1 MQQIPYRQAALDEV
15 WRLASLIDRNPV
27 SRTRGSLS
35 RTHWAW
41 KFDDFP
47 YPRMQEGVFALVC
60 LYDLDAEGNPF
71 YHSESVAS
79 WVEWAFDYWTR
90 LQHKNGAFDEA
101 YPNEQCLAA
110 TAFTAFYVGS
120 AFLRWGDRLP
130 APLRDRVLASL
141 RLAGQW
147 LCRNDE
153 THGILSNH
161 LAVAVAALEILAR
174 ICACKDFSQRAR
186 FFLEHIL
193 AHQSDEGWM
202 QEYDGA
208 DIGYG
213 THGFFYLAEYWRMT
227 ACADTLSA
235 LQRFAGFL
243 AHFVHPDG
251 TIGGEYSSRN
261 TEFYYP
267 AGFELLA
274 GHCPNCRAIAVAMR
288 DSLEQG
294 RACGVW
300 AMDPFNFMPMLNNL
314 LFAAEA
320 TRPWEQVDPLPWQ
333 QPPSSV
339 HFPKAGLWLINRE
352 RYYAVVGL
360 SKGGTVS
367 VFDKA
372 GKRIAARHAGHFLV
386 WRDRAYTSQDHTP
399 HPLPEW
405 AAGDKVTLQVP
416 WKSLEQTL
424 FTPLL
429 FIAFRLFTLTLGR
442 FPAVSR
448 WVKNLLVSVLIH
460 RKRRPPITHVRTLR
474 AEDDGIFVEDCIRL
488 PEGAGQLTA
497 AAQFTSIHMGSAM
510 YCDARSPC
518 GSATTQAIAA
528 GGGELRL
535 SGSMTLAGSH
545 WQRQDD

>member
-1 MQQIPYRQAALDEV
+1 MADV
-15 WRLASLIDRNPV
+15 WRLVSMIDRNPV

-60 LYDLDAEGNPF
+60 LHDLEAEGNPF

-90 LQHKNGAFDEA
+90 LQHGNGAFDEA

-110 TAFTAFYVGS
+110 TAFTVFYVGS
-120 AFLRWGDRLP
+120 AFLRWGERLP
-130 APLRDRVLASL
+130 PALRGRVLTAL

-161 LAVAVAALEILAR
+161 LAVAVAALEIVSR
-174 ICACKDFSQRAR
+174 VCDFKACSQRAR
-186 FFLEHIL
+186 FFLERIL
-193 AHQSDEGWM
+193 AHQSNEGWM
-202 QEYDGA
+202 REYDGA

-213 THGFFYLAEYWRMT
+213 THGFFYLAEYWRLT
-227 ACADTLSA
+227 QCEDTLAA
-235 LQRFAGFL
+235 LRRFAGFL
-243 AHFVHPDG
+243 GHFVHPDG

-274 GHCPNCRAIAVAMR
+274 GHCPHSRAIAVAMR
-288 DSLEQG
+288 DSLQQR

-300 AMDPFNFMPMLNNL
+300 AMDPFNFLPMLNNL

-320 TRPWEQVDPLPWQ
+320 ARSWEQVDPLPWQ
-333 QPPSSV
+333 RLPGSV
-339 HFPKAGLWLINRE
+339 HFPEAGLWLINRE

-372 GKRIAARHAGHFLV
+372 GRRIAARHAGHFLV
-386 WRDRAYTSQDHTP
+386 WRDRAYASQDHSP
-399 HPLPEW
+399 QPALEW
-405 AAGDKVTLQVP
+405 NAAGDAVTLQVP
-416 WKSLEQTL
+416 WKSLGQTV
-424 FTPLL
+424 FTPPL
-429 FIAFRLFTLTLGR
+429 FMAFRLFTLTFGR

-448 WVKNLLVSVLIH
+448 WVKSLLVSVLIR
-460 RKRRPPITHVRTLR
+460 RKRRPPIIHARTLR
-474 AEDDGIFVEDCIRL
+474 VQDDGILVEDHIRL
-488 PEGAGQLTA
+488 PEGVAQLTA

-510 YCDARSPC
+510 YYDARSPC
-518 GSATTQAIAA
+518 GSAATQAIDA
-528 GGGELRL
+528 GGGSELRL
-535 SGSMTLAGSH
+535 AGSMTLSGSH